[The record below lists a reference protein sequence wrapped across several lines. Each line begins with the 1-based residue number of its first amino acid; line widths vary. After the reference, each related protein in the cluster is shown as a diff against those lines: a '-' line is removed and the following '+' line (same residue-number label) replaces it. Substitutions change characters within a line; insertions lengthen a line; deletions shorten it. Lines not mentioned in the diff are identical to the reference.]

1 MFKRT
6 VSGTAFVII
15 VAGFFL
21 LREFVDPRLF
31 QILTW
36 FVATVATFEMARA
49 VKRFTFKIAFYIAV
63 AFGFVLVPVYCLCEY
78 FLFPTYG
85 WALIIGLIALS
96 SFTTLV
102 AAFMIKADGKK
113 TLTGLAPF
121 VYPSLFILAMLLVND
136 LDKGFIALLLIF
148 VISPFSDT
156 LAYFTGSLIGGPKL
170 CPKLSPKKTWAGAM
184 GGIAG
189 GIIGSVL
196 VWLIFKPEVNFFSPV
211 LLFIIVG
218 FVGSVF
224 TEIGDLFESYIK
236 RKIGIK
242 DMGNIMPGHGGMLDR
257 FDGMFFAA
265 AFIYLVFLFV

>member
-15 VAGFFL
+15 AAGFFL
-21 LREFVDPRLF
+21 LREFVDARLF
-31 QILTW
+31 QILIW

-49 VKRFTFKIAFYIAV
+49 LKSFTFKAAFYIAV
-63 AFGFVLVPVYCLCEY
+63 VFGFVLVPVYYLCEY
-78 FLFPTYG
+78 FLFPEYG
-85 WALIIGLIALS
+85 WAVVMGLIALAS
-96 SFTTLV
+96 LTTLV
-102 AAFMIKADGKK
+102 IGFVVKADGKK

-121 VYPSLFILAMLLVND
+121 AYPALFVLAMLLIND

-170 CPKLSPKKTWAGAM
+170 CPKLSPKKTWAGAI
-184 GGIAG
+184 GGVVG

-196 VWLIFKPEVNFFSPV
+196 VWLIFKPEVNFFSPA
-211 LLFIIVG
+211 LLFVIIG